1 MSTLFLPLCRG
12 PVVLP
17 RRAGAGLGLGSWCS
31 VGGVCSFGP
40 AKGVPPALCRL
51 LGSCPSSGSMGGTT
65 RPRPVELIV
74 DIPPSP
80 LGCKTCKPPF
90 LCWWHHSNYLIFK
103 FFTILN
109 TEWYLFGLVA
119 YLQSTPSIYRHNLFF
134 TCLWR
139 NTFYF
144 IYFIRSLCWEA
155 LYHHSHLQVGPWVK
169 L

>member
-1 MSTLFLPLCRG
+1 MITLPAPHVNSFSAALSWAGRSPSESRG
-12 PVVLP
+12 RP
-17 RRAGAGLGLGSWCS
+17 GAWELVQC
-31 VGGVCSFGP
+31 GGVCSFGP

-51 LGSCPSSGSMGGTT
+51 LGSCPFGSLGETT
-65 RPRPVELIV
+65 CPRPVEVIV

-139 NTFYF
+139 NIFYF
-144 IYFIRSLCWEA
+144 ISL
-155 LYHHSHLQVGPWVK
+155 
-169 L
+169 